1 MPLSLRLAD
10 GVERLR
16 ACGQLGLIFM
26 PFLAVTL
33 LDAVKHRVGVLQRL
47 GRQQKDILYCETES
61 RETTSFL
68 RRLPQ
73 ITSSRSSIT
82 DCSAYPSRGGAP
94 DGALIEIMPIK
105 LTCPVRTA
113 ALASIR

>member
-33 LDAVKHRVGVLQRL
+33 LDAVKNRVGVLQRL
-47 GRQQKDILYCETES
+47 GRQQKDL
-61 RETTSFL
+61 L
-68 RRLPQ
+68 
-73 ITSSRSSIT
+73 
-82 DCSAYPSRGGAP
+82 
-94 DGALIEIMPIK
+94 
-105 LTCPVRTA
+105 
-113 ALASIR
+113 

>member
-1 MPLSLRLAD
+1 MLLSLRLAD

-47 GRQQKDILYCETES
+47 GRQQKYCETES

-82 DCSAYPSRGGAP
+82 DCSASPSRGGAP